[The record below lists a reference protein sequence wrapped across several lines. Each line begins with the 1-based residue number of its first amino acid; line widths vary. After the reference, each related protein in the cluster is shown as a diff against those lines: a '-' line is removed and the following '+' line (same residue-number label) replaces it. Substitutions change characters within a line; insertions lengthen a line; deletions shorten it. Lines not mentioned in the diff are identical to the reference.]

1 MRLSYPLLTLSRF
14 LLPPAIIGTVYLFF
28 FPFLTQCAFP
38 LASRAQAAC
47 YQDRTP
53 YVPSEEAPFRL
64 LAFADPQLEGD
75 TSLADFGL
83 EDGPLVRLGKW
94 REDGI
99 GNVVGEIITG
109 DVPRWLKGLRKK
121 IDLWGNDRYLAH
133 VYSYIKWWSQPTHT
147 VVLGDLLGSQWIG
160 DQEFQRR
167 SQRFW
172 KTVFKGEERVPKE
185 VTDVS
190 GRIEVLGKNKRWAKW
205 MMTVAGNHDIGYAG
219 DIDEHR
225 IERFEDIYGSTNWE
239 MRFRLNASS
248 ASSSPG
254 QWSLSP
260 SVLTATIP
268 ELRLVILNSMNLDEP
283 ALKPDLHQQSLDFL
297 SSVISHEKSPK
308 TATVILT
315 HIPLHKEAG
324 TCLDPPLF
332 SYFPENQGGGIKEQ
346 NHLSKDISTSILSNL
361 VDSSPED
368 GKQKRKAN
376 GKSKAIILNGHDHEG
391 CDTYHYRSQNVGNDT
406 WASTPYI
413 QYHRAQNMTNGP
425 ALSLPGMREITV
437 RSMMGSFG
445 GNAGLLSAWFD
456 QEAGEWKFEY
466 AMCLFGVQHIWWG
479 IYILDAVV
487 LGCGIG
493 GAILW
498 LLEERAEDRQAQIRR
513 HEAESK
519 KKAH

>member
-1 MRLSYPLLTLSRF
+1 MRLSGPLLTLSRF
-14 LLPPAIIGTVYLFF
+14 LLPPALIGTVYLFL

-47 YQDRTP
+47 YQDGTP

-99 GNVVGEIITG
+99 GNVVGEIIRG

-190 GRIEVLGKNKRWAKW
+190 GRIEVLGKNERWAKW

-248 ASSSPG
+248 ASSSPN

-260 SVLTATIP
+260 SALTATIP

-297 SSVISHEKSPK
+297 SSVISPEKSPI

-346 NHLSKDISTSILSNL
+346 NHLSKDISALILSNL
-361 VDSSPED
+361 VDSPPED

-391 CDTYHYRSQNVGNDT
+391 CDTYHYRPENAGNDT

-498 LLEERAEDRQAQIRR
+498 VLESRAEDRQAQVRR